1 MTKRKR
7 GKDISIAEEKD
18 PFFFSGVAALKERER
33 QREGRKREKKKISHA
48 YRPMT
53 SSYEI
58 NQHTSVGATSE
69 NS

>member
-33 QREGRKREKKKISHA
+33 DREREEKGKKKNLACVS
-48 YRPMT
+48 PDDL
-53 SSYEI
+53 EL
-58 NQHTSVGATSE
+58 
-69 NS
+69 